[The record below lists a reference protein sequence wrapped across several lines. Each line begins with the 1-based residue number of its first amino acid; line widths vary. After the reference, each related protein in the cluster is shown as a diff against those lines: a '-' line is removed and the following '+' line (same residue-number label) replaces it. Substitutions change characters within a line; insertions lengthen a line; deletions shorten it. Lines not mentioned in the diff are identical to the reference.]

1 MTESTEIALPQP
13 TQVGQATVIE
23 QSRAVAEVQG
33 AIVVAQQC
41 PRDIQAAIS
50 QMQDSCAQPYLAERA
65 FFRYARGG
73 KQINGPS
80 VHLAREL
87 ARCWGN
93 VQYGVKELRR
103 DDAAGE
109 SEMLA
114 YAWDV
119 QMNTRT
125 ETTFVVPHKRDKKG
139 GPEKLTDLR
148 DIYENNANAAAR
160 RVRECIFAVLPPW
173 FVEDAKERCKQTNR
187 DGSGKPLPQRVSEAL
202 SGYAKLGVTR
212 EQLERKVGRPNGK
225 WTGDDVAVL
234 GVIYR
239 SIERGE
245 VNKEDEFATDVVTVE
260 EITGVQGQLG
270 EDGAGAAS

>member
-1 MTESTEIALPQP
+1 VTETTEIALPQP
-13 TQVGQATVIE
+13 PSIGQATSIE

-33 AIVVAQQC
+33 AIFVAQQF

-50 QMQDSCAQPYLAERA
+50 QMQDSCAQPYLAERST
-65 FFRYARGG
+65 FRYSRGG
-73 KQINGPS
+73 SQITGPS

-93 VQYGVKELRR
+93 VQYGIKELRR
-103 DDAAGE
+103 DDDAGE

-119 QMNTRT
+119 QTNTRT
-125 ETTFVVPHKRDKKG
+125 ENSFMVPHKRDKKG
-139 GPEKLTDLR
+139 GPEKLVDLR

-173 FVEDAKERCKQTNR
+173 YVESAKERCRQTNR
-187 DGSGKPLPQRVSEAL
+187 DGGGKPMAERISDAL
-202 SGYAKLGVTR
+202 SGYARIGITVG
-212 EQLERKVGRPNGK
+212 QLEQKIGRPNGK

-234 GVIYR
+234 GVVYR

-245 VNKEDEFATDVVTVE
+245 VNKEDEFATAVVTAADIVDPKPE
-260 EITGVQGQLG
+260 P
-270 EDGAGAAS
+270 DGGS